1 MGICFNCRKK
11 NINNKEV
18 ILNQTT
24 SSQKINKTL
33 MPQKGKNFIK
43 LKTRKIQNLNENA
56 IPSFTSTELFL
67 RAKSFSHFPD
77 NLNSSFGITFNT
89 NKKTNKKLEIE
100 KTTTIKTISDK
111 KSEMKENK
119 NREKENYDSQNM
131 EYEIEK
137 ENEKNNFPIDDNKY
151 IINILKEHFLFFDF
165 DENTLNF
172 LIDDSTGIQ
181 LEKNMI
187 IFKEGEEANSFY
199 ILRKGE
205 IEIFDKFNS
214 KIINKKY
221 STFGEI
227 GLINI
232 NAKRKYTAKT
242 NSIAQLYVID
252 KNLFLSYKKENNN
265 IEENNEDKM
274 NIFEKQIIFKFISY
288 IEKISFINLSLIQT
302 YNKNSNIEI
311 KDSFN
316 LIDNNIMS
324 FKRIYVIKGKI
335 QFSFSQDNSS
345 NIISDYINNGN
356 IFDLNS
362 AIFSTYNQILIS
374 SLSKG
379 KIKENSIKVIS
390 CLNDTKVFIYNDKS
404 LIECFGICP
413 ISYLLNT
420 CLNYY
425 ISQDLIFSKII
436 KNCQIPNEMI
446 RDLFQIKRYKK
457 NELILSKGL
466 SNNNK
471 CFLILNGKI
480 SNKKQNSYEI
490 SKGKFFKG
498 ELMFIFQELEIDIY
512 AINDSI
518 ICETTKDYLI
528 STLKQKNLN
537 TTFIISLF
545 NILNKF
551 QIFGQ
556 ISIQNAFEI
565 VNNLNIKIYNE
576 KEIILN
582 QNQEVNKFYLI
593 EKGIIQASNSEKNIK
608 IFEKGNSFG
617 EFFILNEQKSTYT
630 FKCISK
636 EAILYE
642 LSSNYFLELLT
653 EQSINDY
660 IKQKMTL
667 EDYNLA
673 LNDLYYL
680 SYLGRGRFG
689 NVCLVH
695 NEIFFY
701 AIKAISKLTA
711 ERQKFGIKYILYE
724 KNTLN
729 CLDHPFILKLIK
741 TLKNENWLFFL
752 LEYITGINMSE
763 YLDSRKNKKN
773 TFETK
778 FYGASL
784 FTAIEYIHKRK
795 IIHRDIKPSNIMID
809 NKGYIKLIDF
819 GTAKNLQK
827 DEKTHTIIGT
837 PNFIPP
843 EVLLG
848 KGYSFSCDYW
858 SIGICI
864 YYIYYG
870 ILPFGNNSIEILD
883 TYKEIIEKGISF
895 PDNNNNE
902 LNSLLSSLLDKN
914 ENSRYTE
921 MKLIKPHLFFKDF
934 NWDALLQYKIKPPFI
949 PIKDSRVNNDNLNNK
964 NSPFS
969 VFIENKK
976 NDTKTL
982 VTLKSDFNNK
992 KEINGVN
999 DFVEEQLNHFNDW
1012 YEQF

>member
-404 LIECFGICP
+404 LIECFGICQ
-413 ISYLLNT
+413 ISYLLNI
-420 CLNYY
+420 CLNYF

-551 QIFGQ
+551 QIFSQ

-667 EDYNLA
+667 EDYNLS

-724 KNTLN
+724 KNKFN
-729 CLDHPFILKLIK
+729 YLDHPFILKLIK
-741 TLKNENWLFFL
+741 
-752 LEYITGINMSE
+752 
-763 YLDSRKNKKN
+763 
-773 TFETK
+773 
-778 FYGASL
+778 
-784 FTAIEYIHKRK
+784 H
-795 IIHRDIKPSNIMID
+795 
-809 NKGYIKLIDF
+809 
-819 GTAKNLQK
+819 
-827 DEKTHTIIGT
+827 
-837 PNFIPP
+837 
-843 EVLLG
+843 
-848 KGYSFSCDYW
+848 
-858 SIGICI
+858 
-864 YYIYYG
+864 
-870 ILPFGNNSIEILD
+870 
-883 TYKEIIEKGISF
+883 
-895 PDNNNNE
+895 
-902 LNSLLSSLLDKN
+902 
-914 ENSRYTE
+914 
-921 MKLIKPHLFFKDF
+921 
-934 NWDALLQYKIKPPFI
+934 
-949 PIKDSRVNNDNLNNK
+949 
-964 NSPFS
+964 
-969 VFIENKK
+969 
-976 NDTKTL
+976 
-982 VTLKSDFNNK
+982 
-992 KEINGVN
+992 
-999 DFVEEQLNHFNDW
+999 
-1012 YEQF
+1012 

>member
-1 MGICFNCRKK
+1 MGICFNCRTK
-11 NINNKEV
+11 NINNKDV
-18 ILNQTT
+18 ILNETT

-43 LKTRKIQNLNENA
+43 LKTRKIQNLNENP

-205 IEIFDKFNS
+205 IEIFDQFNS

-252 KNLFLSYKKENNN
+252 KNLYLSYKKENNN

-316 LIDNNIMS
+316 IIDNNIMT

-345 NIISDYINNGN
+345 NTISEYINNGN

-374 SLSKG
+374 SLSKR

-404 LIECFGICP
+404 LIECFGIGP
-413 ISYLLNT
+413 ISYLLNI
-420 CLNYY
+420 CLNYF

-457 NELILSKGL
+457 NELIVSKGL

-490 SKGKFFKG
+490 SQGQFFKG

-551 QIFGQ
+551 QIFSQ

-593 EKGIIQASNSEKNIK
+593 EKGIVQASNSEKNIK

-617 EFFILNEQKSTYT
+617 KFFILNEQKSIYI
-630 FKCISK
+630 FK
-636 EAILYE
+636 
-642 LSSNYFLELLT
+642 
-653 EQSINDY
+653 
-660 IKQKMTL
+660 
-667 EDYNLA
+667 
-673 LNDLYYL
+673 
-680 SYLGRGRFG
+680 
-689 NVCLVH
+689 
-695 NEIFFY
+695 
-701 AIKAISKLTA
+701 
-711 ERQKFGIKYILYE
+711 
-724 KNTLN
+724 
-729 CLDHPFILKLIK
+729 
-741 TLKNENWLFFL
+741 
-752 LEYITGINMSE
+752 
-763 YLDSRKNKKN
+763 
-773 TFETK
+773 
-778 FYGASL
+778 
-784 FTAIEYIHKRK
+784 
-795 IIHRDIKPSNIMID
+795 
-809 NKGYIKLIDF
+809 
-819 GTAKNLQK
+819 
-827 DEKTHTIIGT
+827 
-837 PNFIPP
+837 
-843 EVLLG
+843 
-848 KGYSFSCDYW
+848 
-858 SIGICI
+858 
-864 YYIYYG
+864 
-870 ILPFGNNSIEILD
+870 
-883 TYKEIIEKGISF
+883 
-895 PDNNNNE
+895 
-902 LNSLLSSLLDKN
+902 
-914 ENSRYTE
+914 
-921 MKLIKPHLFFKDF
+921 
-934 NWDALLQYKIKPPFI
+934 
-949 PIKDSRVNNDNLNNK
+949 
-964 NSPFS
+964 
-969 VFIENKK
+969 
-976 NDTKTL
+976 
-982 VTLKSDFNNK
+982 
-992 KEINGVN
+992 
-999 DFVEEQLNHFNDW
+999 
-1012 YEQF
+1012 

>member
-1 MGICFNCRKK
+1 MGICFNCRTK
-11 NINNKEV
+11 NINNKDV
-18 ILNQTT
+18 ILNETT

-43 LKTRKIQNLNENA
+43 LKTRKIQNINENA

-77 NLNSSFGITFNT
+77 NLNSSFGMIFNS
-89 NKKTNKKLEIE
+89 NKKMNKKLEIE

-165 DENTLNF
+165 DENTLNL
-172 LIDDSTGIQ
+172 LIDESTGIQ

-252 KNLFLSYKKENNN
+252 KNLYLSYKKENNN
-265 IEENNEDKM
+265 IKENNEDKM
-274 NIFEKQIIFKFISY
+274 NIFEKQIIFKFIPY
-288 IEKISFINLSLIQT
+288 IEKISFMNLSLIQT

-316 LIDNNIMS
+316 IIDNNIMS

-345 NIISDYINNGN
+345 NTISDYINNGN

-390 CLNDTKVFIYNDKS
+390 CINDTKVFIYNDKS

-413 ISYLLNT
+413 ISYLLNI
-420 CLNYY
+420 CLNYF

-436 KNCQIPNEMI
+436 QNCQIPNEMI

-457 NELILSKGL
+457 NELIVSKGL

-490 SKGKFFKG
+490 SQGQFFKG

-528 STLKQKNLN
+528 STLKKKNLN

-551 QIFGQ
+551 QIFSQ

-565 VNNLNIKIYNE
+565 INNLNIKI
-576 KEIILN
+576 
-582 QNQEVNKFYLI
+582 
-593 EKGIIQASNSEKNIK
+593 IK
-608 IFEKGNSFG
+608 K
-617 EFFILNEQKSTYT
+617 
-630 FKCISK
+630 
-636 EAILYE
+636 
-642 LSSNYFLELLT
+642 
-653 EQSINDY
+653 
-660 IKQKMTL
+660 
-667 EDYNLA
+667 
-673 LNDLYYL
+673 
-680 SYLGRGRFG
+680 
-689 NVCLVH
+689 
-695 NEIFFY
+695 
-701 AIKAISKLTA
+701 
-711 ERQKFGIKYILYE
+711 
-724 KNTLN
+724 
-729 CLDHPFILKLIK
+729 
-741 TLKNENWLFFL
+741 
-752 LEYITGINMSE
+752 
-763 YLDSRKNKKN
+763 
-773 TFETK
+773 
-778 FYGASL
+778 
-784 FTAIEYIHKRK
+784 
-795 IIHRDIKPSNIMID
+795 
-809 NKGYIKLIDF
+809 
-819 GTAKNLQK
+819 
-827 DEKTHTIIGT
+827 
-837 PNFIPP
+837 
-843 EVLLG
+843 
-848 KGYSFSCDYW
+848 
-858 SIGICI
+858 
-864 YYIYYG
+864 
-870 ILPFGNNSIEILD
+870 
-883 TYKEIIEKGISF
+883 
-895 PDNNNNE
+895 
-902 LNSLLSSLLDKN
+902 
-914 ENSRYTE
+914 
-921 MKLIKPHLFFKDF
+921 
-934 NWDALLQYKIKPPFI
+934 
-949 PIKDSRVNNDNLNNK
+949 
-964 NSPFS
+964 
-969 VFIENKK
+969 
-976 NDTKTL
+976 
-982 VTLKSDFNNK
+982 
-992 KEINGVN
+992 
-999 DFVEEQLNHFNDW
+999 
-1012 YEQF
+1012 

>member
-1 MGICFNCRKK
+1 MGICFNCRTK
-11 NINNKEV
+11 NINNKDV
-18 ILNQTT
+18 ILNETT

-43 LKTRKIQNLNENA
+43 LKTRKIQNLNENP

-252 KNLFLSYKKENNN
+252 KNLYLSYKKENNN

-316 LIDNNIMS
+316 IIDNNIMT

-345 NIISDYINNGN
+345 NTISEYINNGN

-374 SLSKG
+374 SLSKR

-404 LIECFGICP
+404 LIECFGIGP
-413 ISYLLNT
+413 ISYLLNI
-420 CLNYY
+420 CLNYF

-457 NELILSKGL
+457 NELIVSKGL

-490 SKGKFFKG
+490 RKRQIFKG
-498 ELMFIFQELEIDIY
+498 ELMFNFQELEIDIY

-537 TTFIISLF
+537 ITFIISLF

-551 QIFGQ
+551 QIFSQ

-593 EKGIIQASNSEKNIK
+593 EKGIVQASN
-608 IFEKGNSFG
+608 
-617 EFFILNEQKSTYT
+617 
-630 FKCISK
+630 
-636 EAILYE
+636 
-642 LSSNYFLELLT
+642 
-653 EQSINDY
+653 
-660 IKQKMTL
+660 
-667 EDYNLA
+667 
-673 LNDLYYL
+673 
-680 SYLGRGRFG
+680 
-689 NVCLVH
+689 
-695 NEIFFY
+695 
-701 AIKAISKLTA
+701 
-711 ERQKFGIKYILYE
+711 
-724 KNTLN
+724 
-729 CLDHPFILKLIK
+729 
-741 TLKNENWLFFL
+741 
-752 LEYITGINMSE
+752 
-763 YLDSRKNKKN
+763 
-773 TFETK
+773 
-778 FYGASL
+778 
-784 FTAIEYIHKRK
+784 
-795 IIHRDIKPSNIMID
+795 
-809 NKGYIKLIDF
+809 
-819 GTAKNLQK
+819 
-827 DEKTHTIIGT
+827 
-837 PNFIPP
+837 
-843 EVLLG
+843 
-848 KGYSFSCDYW
+848 
-858 SIGICI
+858 
-864 YYIYYG
+864 
-870 ILPFGNNSIEILD
+870 
-883 TYKEIIEKGISF
+883 
-895 PDNNNNE
+895 
-902 LNSLLSSLLDKN
+902 
-914 ENSRYTE
+914 
-921 MKLIKPHLFFKDF
+921 
-934 NWDALLQYKIKPPFI
+934 
-949 PIKDSRVNNDNLNNK
+949 
-964 NSPFS
+964 
-969 VFIENKK
+969 
-976 NDTKTL
+976 
-982 VTLKSDFNNK
+982 
-992 KEINGVN
+992 
-999 DFVEEQLNHFNDW
+999 
-1012 YEQF
+1012 

>member
-436 KNCQIPNEMI
+436 KN
-446 RDLFQIKRYKK
+446 
-457 NELILSKGL
+457 L
-466 SNNNK
+466 SNSK
-471 CFLILNGKI
+471 SSDKRFI
-480 SNKKQNSYEI
+480 SNKKI
-490 SKGKFFKG
+490 
-498 ELMFIFQELEIDIY
+498 
-512 AINDSI
+512 
-518 ICETTKDYLI
+518 
-528 STLKQKNLN
+528 QK
-537 TTFIISLF
+537 
-545 NILNKF
+545 K
-551 QIFGQ
+551 
-556 ISIQNAFEI
+556 
-565 VNNLNIKIYNE
+565 
-576 KEIILN
+576 
-582 QNQEVNKFYLI
+582 
-593 EKGIIQASNSEKNIK
+593 
-608 IFEKGNSFG
+608 
-617 EFFILNEQKSTYT
+617 
-630 FKCISK
+630 
-636 EAILYE
+636 
-642 LSSNYFLELLT
+642 
-653 EQSINDY
+653 
-660 IKQKMTL
+660 
-667 EDYNLA
+667 
-673 LNDLYYL
+673 
-680 SYLGRGRFG
+680 
-689 NVCLVH
+689 
-695 NEIFFY
+695 
-701 AIKAISKLTA
+701 
-711 ERQKFGIKYILYE
+711 
-724 KNTLN
+724 
-729 CLDHPFILKLIK
+729 
-741 TLKNENWLFFL
+741 
-752 LEYITGINMSE
+752 
-763 YLDSRKNKKN
+763 
-773 TFETK
+773 
-778 FYGASL
+778 
-784 FTAIEYIHKRK
+784 
-795 IIHRDIKPSNIMID
+795 
-809 NKGYIKLIDF
+809 
-819 GTAKNLQK
+819 
-827 DEKTHTIIGT
+827 
-837 PNFIPP
+837 
-843 EVLLG
+843 
-848 KGYSFSCDYW
+848 
-858 SIGICI
+858 
-864 YYIYYG
+864 
-870 ILPFGNNSIEILD
+870 
-883 TYKEIIEKGISF
+883 
-895 PDNNNNE
+895 
-902 LNSLLSSLLDKN
+902 
-914 ENSRYTE
+914 
-921 MKLIKPHLFFKDF
+921 
-934 NWDALLQYKIKPPFI
+934 
-949 PIKDSRVNNDNLNNK
+949 
-964 NSPFS
+964 
-969 VFIENKK
+969 
-976 NDTKTL
+976 
-982 VTLKSDFNNK
+982 
-992 KEINGVN
+992 
-999 DFVEEQLNHFNDW
+999 
-1012 YEQF
+1012 

>member
-1 MGICFNCRKK
+1 MGICFNCRTK
-11 NINNKEV
+11 NINNKDV
-18 ILNQTT
+18 ILNETT

-43 LKTRKIQNLNENA
+43 LKTRKIQNLNENP

-252 KNLFLSYKKENNN
+252 KNLYLSYKKENNN
-265 IEENNEDKM
+265 IKENNEDKM

-316 LIDNNIMS
+316 IIDNNIMT

-345 NIISDYINNGN
+345 NTISEYINNGN

-374 SLSKG
+374 SLSKR

-404 LIECFGICP
+404 LIECFGIGP
-413 ISYLLNT
+413 ISYLLNI
-420 CLNYY
+420 CLNYF

-457 NELILSKGL
+457 NELIVSKGL

-490 SKGKFFKG
+490 SQGQFFKG

-518 ICETTKDYLI
+518 IYETTKDYLI

-551 QIFGQ
+551 QIFSQ

-617 EFFILNEQKSTYT
+617 EFFILNEQKTTY
-630 FKCISK
+630 I
-636 EAILYE
+636 
-642 LSSNYFLELLT
+642 
-653 EQSINDY
+653 
-660 IKQKMTL
+660 
-667 EDYNLA
+667 
-673 LNDLYYL
+673 
-680 SYLGRGRFG
+680 
-689 NVCLVH
+689 
-695 NEIFFY
+695 
-701 AIKAISKLTA
+701 
-711 ERQKFGIKYILYE
+711 
-724 KNTLN
+724 
-729 CLDHPFILKLIK
+729 
-741 TLKNENWLFFL
+741 
-752 LEYITGINMSE
+752 
-763 YLDSRKNKKN
+763 
-773 TFETK
+773 
-778 FYGASL
+778 
-784 FTAIEYIHKRK
+784 
-795 IIHRDIKPSNIMID
+795 
-809 NKGYIKLIDF
+809 
-819 GTAKNLQK
+819 
-827 DEKTHTIIGT
+827 
-837 PNFIPP
+837 
-843 EVLLG
+843 
-848 KGYSFSCDYW
+848 
-858 SIGICI
+858 
-864 YYIYYG
+864 
-870 ILPFGNNSIEILD
+870 
-883 TYKEIIEKGISF
+883 
-895 PDNNNNE
+895 
-902 LNSLLSSLLDKN
+902 
-914 ENSRYTE
+914 
-921 MKLIKPHLFFKDF
+921 
-934 NWDALLQYKIKPPFI
+934 
-949 PIKDSRVNNDNLNNK
+949 
-964 NSPFS
+964 
-969 VFIENKK
+969 
-976 NDTKTL
+976 
-982 VTLKSDFNNK
+982 
-992 KEINGVN
+992 
-999 DFVEEQLNHFNDW
+999 
-1012 YEQF
+1012 

>member
-545 NILNKF
+545 
-551 QIFGQ
+551 
-556 ISIQNAFEI
+556 
-565 VNNLNIKIYNE
+565 
-576 KEIILN
+576 
-582 QNQEVNKFYLI
+582 
-593 EKGIIQASNSEKNIK
+593 
-608 IFEKGNSFG
+608 
-617 EFFILNEQKSTYT
+617 
-630 FKCISK
+630 
-636 EAILYE
+636 
-642 LSSNYFLELLT
+642 
-653 EQSINDY
+653 
-660 IKQKMTL
+660 
-667 EDYNLA
+667 
-673 LNDLYYL
+673 
-680 SYLGRGRFG
+680 
-689 NVCLVH
+689 
-695 NEIFFY
+695 
-701 AIKAISKLTA
+701 
-711 ERQKFGIKYILYE
+711 
-724 KNTLN
+724 
-729 CLDHPFILKLIK
+729 
-741 TLKNENWLFFL
+741 
-752 LEYITGINMSE
+752 
-763 YLDSRKNKKN
+763 
-773 TFETK
+773 
-778 FYGASL
+778 
-784 FTAIEYIHKRK
+784 
-795 IIHRDIKPSNIMID
+795 
-809 NKGYIKLIDF
+809 
-819 GTAKNLQK
+819 
-827 DEKTHTIIGT
+827 
-837 PNFIPP
+837 
-843 EVLLG
+843 
-848 KGYSFSCDYW
+848 
-858 SIGICI
+858 
-864 YYIYYG
+864 
-870 ILPFGNNSIEILD
+870 
-883 TYKEIIEKGISF
+883 
-895 PDNNNNE
+895 
-902 LNSLLSSLLDKN
+902 
-914 ENSRYTE
+914 
-921 MKLIKPHLFFKDF
+921 
-934 NWDALLQYKIKPPFI
+934 
-949 PIKDSRVNNDNLNNK
+949 
-964 NSPFS
+964 
-969 VFIENKK
+969 
-976 NDTKTL
+976 
-982 VTLKSDFNNK
+982 
-992 KEINGVN
+992 
-999 DFVEEQLNHFNDW
+999 
-1012 YEQF
+1012 

>member
-1 MGICFNCRKK
+1 M
-11 NINNKEV
+11 
-18 ILNQTT
+18 
-24 SSQKINKTL
+24 
-33 MPQKGKNFIK
+33 
-43 LKTRKIQNLNENA
+43 NL
-56 IPSFTSTELFL
+56 
-67 RAKSFSHFPD
+67 
-77 NLNSSFGITFNT
+77 
-89 NKKTNKKLEIE
+89 
-100 KTTTIKTISDK
+100 
-111 KSEMKENK
+111 
-119 NREKENYDSQNM
+119 Y
-131 EYEIEK
+131 Y
-137 ENEKNNFPIDDNKY
+137 
-151 IINILKEHFLFFDF
+151 
-165 DENTLNF
+165 
-172 LIDDSTGIQ
+172 
-181 LEKNMI
+181 
-187 IFKEGEEANSFY
+187 
-199 ILRKGE
+199 
-205 IEIFDKFNS
+205 
-214 KIINKKY
+214 
-221 STFGEI
+221 
-227 GLINI
+227 
-232 NAKRKYTAKT
+232 
-242 NSIAQLYVID
+242 
-252 KNLFLSYKKENNN
+252 
-265 IEENNEDKM
+265 
-274 NIFEKQIIFKFISY
+274 
-288 IEKISFINLSLIQT
+288 
-302 YNKNSNIEI
+302 
-311 KDSFN
+311 
-316 LIDNNIMS
+316 
-324 FKRIYVIKGKI
+324 
-335 QFSFSQDNSS
+335 
-345 NIISDYINNGN
+345 NGN

-551 QIFGQ
+551 QIFSQ

-667 EDYNLA
+667 EDYNLS

-701 AIKAISKLTA
+701 AIKAISKSFA
-711 ERQKFGIKYILYE
+711 ENQKFGIKYLIFE
-724 KNTLN
+724 KNALSSI
-729 CLDHPFILKLIK
+729 DHPFLLKLIK
-741 TLKNENWLFFL
+741 TLKNENWIFFL
-752 LEYITGINMSE
+752 MEYISGLNLEE
-763 YLDSRKNKKN
+763 YLNQRKIKRNIY
-773 TFETK
+773 ETK

-784 FTAIEYIHKRK
+784 LLAIDYIHKRK
-795 IIHRDIKPSNIMID
+795 IIHRDIKPSNIMLD
-809 NKGYIKLIDF
+809 KRGYIKIIDF
-819 GTAKNLQK
+819 GTAKILNEGERTK
-827 DEKTHTIIGT
+827 TIIGT

-843 EVLLG
+843 EILLG

-858 SIGICI
+858 SIGVCI

-870 ILPFGNNSIEILD
+870 ILPFGNNSNEIID
-883 TYKEIIEKGISF
+883 TYKDIIEKNISF
-895 PDNNNNE
+895 PDNKNIE
-902 LNSLLSSLLDKN
+902 INSLLNSLLDKN
-914 ENSRYTE
+914 ENLRS
-921 MKLIKPHLFFKDF
+921 KFIDFKNIKNHVFFKDI
-934 NWDALLQYKIKPPFI
+934 NWDALLSYKLKPPFV
-949 PIKDSRVNNDNLNNK
+949 PSKDQRVNESNLQNIT
-964 NSPFS
+964 SPFNS
-969 VFIENKK
+969 FMKNERNDSKVNVSLKANNVKIE
-976 NDTKTL
+976 DIIH
-982 VTLKSDFNNK
+982 F
-992 KEINGVN
+992 EIPV
-999 DFVEEQLNHFNDW
+999 DW
-1012 YEQF
+1012 FENF